1 MQFCCRRRPLD
12 ESVGEYDIAME
23 TVFGTLCTAS
33 EAYFGELDRRAS
45 ARKEV
50 DEDSEFGECLCEAM
64 VALGLQN
71 IHCVARSAPKV
82 SVYLHQVSCSYIA
95 V

>member
-1 MQFCCRRRPLD
+1 MGD
-12 ESVGEYDIAME
+12 HDIAMG

-45 ARKEV
+45 SGEEV
-50 DEDSEFGECLCEAM
+50 EEGSEFGECLCEAM

-71 IHCVARSAPKV
+71 IHCVARSESKV
-82 SVYLHQVSCSYIA
+82 SAYLHQVSCGYIA